1 MVADEDAIG
10 AACLWRLHMTQSR
23 MNEDGAE
30 WLSLKRISYYANIS
44 ERTLRAWIHSPLNPL
59 PAVMVARKILV
70 RRSEFDVWPTQ
81 HRVKPL
87 ETLDLDGIVKDVL
100 QGIVRGR

>member
-1 MVADEDAIG
+1 
-10 AACLWRLHMTQSR
+10 MTQNG
-23 MNEDGAE
+23 MNESGAE
-30 WLSLKRISYYANIS
+30 WLSLKKMSSYANVS

-59 PAVMVARKILV
+59 PAVRVARKILV
-70 RRSEFDVWPTQ
+70 RRSEFDVWLTK

-87 ETLDLDGIVKDVL
+87 ETLNLDGIVKDVL

>member
-1 MVADEDAIG
+1 MNQNG
-10 AACLWRLHMTQSR
+10 
-23 MNEDGAE
+23 MNENGAE
-30 WLSLKRISYYANIS
+30 WLSLKKMSHYANIS

-59 PAVMVARKILV
+59 PAVRVARKILV
-70 RRSEFDVWPTQ
+70 RRSEFDVWLTK